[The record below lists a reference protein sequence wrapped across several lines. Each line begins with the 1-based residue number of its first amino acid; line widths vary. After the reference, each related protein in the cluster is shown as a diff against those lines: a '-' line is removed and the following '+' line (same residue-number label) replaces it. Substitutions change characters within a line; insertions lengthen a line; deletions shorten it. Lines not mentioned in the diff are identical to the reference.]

1 MHDLSLRSGSWK
13 REMSGTGTTRLAGCA
28 TVSMK
33 INVRREPISEL
44 TTTGTVAR
52 QGARA
57 QITELREECVVC
69 LAERCQSAGGNC
81 QLAFAI
87 LPARRAG
94 QIWQT
99 CKRLMVVFGMRRQ

>member
-1 MHDLSLRSGSWK
+1 MMYLQTPMYLH
-13 REMSGTGTTRLAGCA
+13 LATCL
-28 TVSMK
+28 VY
-33 INVRREPISEL
+33 
-44 TTTGTVAR
+44 
-52 QGARA
+52 
-57 QITELREECVVC
+57 

-99 CKRLMVVFGMRRQ
+99 YKRLMAIFGMVWREAPVMRANIRRL

>member
-1 MHDLSLRSGSWK
+1 MPTVYSELVVK
-13 REMSGTGTTRLAGCA
+13 R
-28 TVSMK
+28 
-33 INVRREPISEL
+33 VRFEDISECIPAMVL
-44 TTTGTVAR
+44 AEHSCGVR
-52 QGARA
+52 Q
-57 QITELREECVVC
+57 VVC

-99 CKRLMVVFGMRRQ
+99 YKRLMAIFGMVWREAPVMRANIRRL